1 MQDLALERAKSHLA
15 AMPAVPINWIPAVRV
30 VPRFPP
36 IEQLEQF
43 DADLQAAVVA
53 ELASVNP
60 AIIGNLRLLPPGP
73 LPAGPGASRLIA
85 SYTFGRPGR
94 FNDDTFAAFYGAE
107 SLATAIAETVH
118 HIVEPL
124 RDSNAP
130 PQTLPPRLVLQV
142 NVRADDVIDARA
154 AAYLEIYEPNAYVE
168 SQRFGALVHER
179 GHHGIVY
186 RSVRRPAGE
195 CIAVYTPTALSDCRE
210 DRELVYRYAG
220 GRIEVSEVHYAGD
233 A

>member
-1 MQDLALERAKSHLA
+1 MQDLVLARVKAKLE
-15 AMPAVPINWIPAVRV
+15 AMPVVPITWTPAVRV

-36 IEQLEQF
+36 IQQLEQF
-43 DADLQAAVVA
+43 EADLQAAVVA

-60 AIIGNLRLLPPGP
+60 AIIGNLRLLPPGL
-73 LPAGPGASRLIA
+73 LPAGPGASRIIT
-85 SYTFGRPGR
+85 SYTFSRSGR

-107 SLATAIAETVH
+107 SLVTAIVETVH
-118 HIVEPL
+118 HIVGAL
-124 RDSNAP
+124 RDSKAP
-130 PQTLPPRLVLQV
+130 PQTLPPRLVLHF
-142 NVRADDVIDARA
+142 NVRANDVIDARS
-154 AAYLEIYEPNAYVE
+154 AAYPEIYDPDAYVE
-168 SQRFGALVHER
+168 SQRFGTFVHQQ

-186 RSVRRPAGE
+186 RSVRRPTGE
-195 CIAVYTPTALSDCRE
+195 CIAAYAPADLSDCRE